1 MKNRSSLV
9 ADLSFLFML
18 LLMFVCI
25 LFLAGDQDNIWTNC
39 AVLAV
44 ATGVVIVTYF
54 TSLVTGLICN
64 LVLIFG
70 YVTFIIVTALY
81 GGGGVPGYVYFWILW
96 TPAMT
101 VAVHL
106 FTHYTA
112 RLDQENEKL
121 RRQLTKLSGVDTLTE
136 LKNMRG
142 FERDATVYMKISR
155 RYNMELMLI
164 VWEFRYQRELRQIIG
179 AQNLER
185 VVQQVSGAISSS
197 LRAEDAVYLLSDD
210 PYAWGTL
217 LFTNAESV
225 HVVIERVESRI
236 RQIELRDMSGKH
248 DIYLDMRVGSASLDE
263 KTDSPLLFLEQAR
276 RQSEYDVS

>member
-81 GGGGVPGYVYFWILW
+81 GGGGVPGLSLIHISSPSSAR
-96 TPAMT
+96 PAGS
-101 VAVHL
+101 
-106 FTHYTA
+106 
-112 RLDQENEKL
+112 RS
-121 RRQLTKLSGVDTLTE
+121 KLS
-136 LKNMRG
+136 
-142 FERDATVYMKISR
+142 SR
-155 RYNMELMLI
+155 APKRRSKT
-164 VWEFRYQRELRQIIG
+164 WGSCAWTWPFLRW
-179 AQNLER
+179 
-185 VVQQVSGAISSS
+185 S
-197 LRAEDAVYLLSDD
+197 
-210 PYAWGTL
+210 
-217 LFTNAESV
+217 
-225 HVVIERVESRI
+225 
-236 RQIELRDMSGKH
+236 
-248 DIYLDMRVGSASLDE
+248 
-263 KTDSPLLFLEQAR
+263 
-276 RQSEYDVS
+276 